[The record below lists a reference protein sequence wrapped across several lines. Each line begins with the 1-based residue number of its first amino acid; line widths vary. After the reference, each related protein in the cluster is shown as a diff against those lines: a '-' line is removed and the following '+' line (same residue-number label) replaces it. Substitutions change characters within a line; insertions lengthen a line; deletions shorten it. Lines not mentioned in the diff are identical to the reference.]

1 MTIQDQIKEEMK
13 QAMLAR
19 NTDKTTAL
27 RGLMA
32 AFTNELVA
40 LKLKPQDPISDDR
53 ALGVIKREVKKRR
66 ESIDQFTK
74 GNRPDLVEKE
84 EKELAFILPYVPA
97 GLSEEEIKK
106 VVLAKK
112 EELGITDKAKAG
124 ILTGAVMK
132 ELAGKA
138 DGATVADIVQ
148 KMFS

>member
-1 MTIQDQIKEEMK
+1 MTIQEQVKEEMK
-13 QAMLAR
+13 EAMLAR
-19 NTDKTTAL
+19 NPDKTTAL

-40 LKLKPQDPISDDR
+40 LKLKPQDPIADDK
-53 ALGVIKREVKKRR
+53 ALLVIKREVKKRR

-106 VVLAKK
+106 AVLAKK
-112 EELGITDKAKAG
+112 EALGITDKTKSG

-138 DGATVADIVQ
+138 DGALVAKIINELI
-148 KMFS
+148 

>member
-1 MTIQDQIKEEMK
+1 MTIQEQIKEEMK
-13 QAMLAR
+13 SAMLAR
-19 NTDKTTAL
+19 NTEKTTAL

-40 LKLKPQDPISDDR
+40 LKLKPQDPITDDK
-53 ALGVIKREVKKRR
+53 ALAVIKREVKKRR

-97 GLSEEEIKK
+97 GLGEEEIKK
-106 VVLAKK
+106 IILAKK
-112 EELGITDKAKAG
+112 EALGVTDKTKAG

-132 ELAGKA
+132 ELAGRA
-138 DGATVADIVQ
+138 DGAVVAKIINELL
-148 KMFS
+148 